1 MTYEKKMAE
10 GEGWTYKILSCVQN
24 PPKIDN
30 KCVQGVFGW
39 DQSAISVSYKKN
51 ATYDLKVGQII
62 SRKSDKNKPLLGQ

>member
-1 MTYEKKMAE
+1 M
-10 GEGWTYKILSCVQN
+10 QN

-62 SRKSDKNKPLLGQ
+62 SRKSDKNTPLGQ